1 MNGRLEAQIN
11 QTVNWTGTINYN
23 GGGAVVFTVAA
34 AARFPTAFL
43 VALEV
48 ALETAVGGGVGF
60 TITANFAEGGDGR
73 VEIRSNTGLD
83 FVIVWTSTDQRDV
96 VGFTGA
102 STSSSGGSMTGT
114 KGMKGVWLPDCTY
127 AGEFS
132 PSIVGDRVYPGWRQS
147 VGGEGDV
154 LTLQEGDSYREL
166 PPVIWQAVGRE
177 RALDGASASLMS
189 WQQWVYETQRGGL
202 TSTFVPGSPVNFYT
216 NANTN
221 TLLGKYRLELP
232 PTDRLKQFESDYD
245 AYYTV
250 EIPRMVEDA

>member
-1 MNGRLEAQIN
+1 MNGRLEALIN
-11 QTVNWTGTINYN
+11 QLVNWTGTIAYN
-23 GGGAVVFTVAA
+23 GGGAVVFTVTA

-43 VALEV
+43 TALEV

-60 TITANFAEGGDGR
+60 TITGNFAEGGDGR

-96 VGFTGA
+96 VGYTGA
-102 STSSSGGSMTGT
+102 SSSSTAGSMTGT

-132 PSIVGDRVYPGWRQS
+132 TTIVGDRVWPGFRQS
-147 VGGEGDV
+147 ISPEGDV

-177 RALDGASASLMS
+177 RALDGASATLMS
-189 WQQWVYETQRGGL
+189 FQQWSYETQRGGL
-202 TSTFVPGSPVNFYT
+202 SYFLPGSPVNFYT
-216 NANTN
+216 NANTS

-232 PTDRLKQFESDYD
+232 PSDHLKQFEPDYD
-245 AYYTV
+245 VFYTV
-250 EIPRMVEDA
+250 EISRMVEDA